1 MLMDGCAGVEGGQP
15 GRGRGWGAIEHS
27 GLLAS
32 LFLTTVCL
40 VESQMAQTKRKTH
53 SLWEE
58 KS

>member
-1 MLMDGCAGVEGGQP
+1 MQGLKGGQP
-15 GRGRGWGAIEHS
+15 GRGREWGEIEHS

-32 LFLTTVCL
+32 LFLTTICL